1 VDILREKVHELGH
14 ENPLKAV
21 TAGALLGAAGGYAFS
36 GAGALAGAVGGALV
50 GVLGSTSDNPKWDDR
65 ENFLGDLSSY
75 L

>member
-1 VDILREKVHELGH
+1 MDILRDKVHELGH

-21 TAGALLGAAGGYAFS
+21 AAGALLGAAGGYAFS

-50 GVLGSTSDNPKWDDR
+50 GVLGSMSDNSKWNSR
-65 ENFLGDLSSY
+65 ENFLADLGFY